1 MVTHFSCIENDVFD
15 QEKKDLEEKKDIF
28 HPVQAK
34 KEFIS
39 NETSSETI
47 EGWDSLARINIIV
60 DTEKEFNV
68 KIKTSKAEKLNSVKS
83 ITEFLKK

>member
-1 MVTHFSCIENDVFD
+1 MNEENFD
-15 QEKKDLEEKKDIF
+15 KISKIISKHTK
-28 HPVQAK
+28 AK

-47 EGWDSLARINIIV
+47 EGWDSLAHINIIV
-60 DTEKEFNV
+60 DIEKEFNV

>member
-1 MVTHFSCIENDVFD
+1 MNEENFD
-15 QEKKDLEEKKDIF
+15 KISKIISKHTK
-28 HPVQAK
+28 AK

-47 EGWDSLARINIIV
+47 EGWDSLAHINIIV
-60 DTEKEFNV
+60 DIEKEFNV

-83 ITEFLKK
+83 ITEFWKK